1 MLIKGYVT
9 DIALQ
14 TGMKLSKVSLVD
26 GRTLGCRDLSL
37 LNISS
42 MGCIAS
48 ALIYPA
54 DLRGL
59 ESGVVCGPLELRI
72 RAAVSRLQML
82 TEAKVTSTS
91 RYLGETEHCV
101 ADVKA

>member
-1 MLIKGYVT
+1 MIKEYVT

-14 TGMKLSKVSLVD
+14 MGMKLSRISLVD
-26 GRTLGCRDLSL
+26 GRTLGCRDLCL

-54 DLRGL
+54 DLRDL
-59 ESGVVCGPLELRI
+59 EMDVISVQLEFRI
-72 RAAVSRLQML
+72 RAALSRLQIL
-82 TEAKVTSTS
+82 IEAEVPRASKYFGQSDC
-91 RYLGETEHCV
+91 CV
-101 ADVKA
+101 GNDSV

>member
-1 MLIKGYVT
+1 MIKGYVT

-14 TGMKLSKVSLVD
+14 MGVKLSKISLVD
-26 GRTLGCRDLSL
+26 GQTLGCRDLSL

-54 DLRGL
+54 DLRDL
-59 ESGVVCGPLELRI
+59 ETGVVCVPLELRI
-72 RAAVSRLQML
+72 RATLSRLQML
-82 TEAKVTSTS
+82 IKAKVTSTS
-91 RYLGETEHCV
+91 HYFGESDYRV
-101 ADVKA
+101 AGVKA